1 MSSMISVSDVTCR
14 PALLACA
21 ITGPASWVT
30 STAGARVSSGART
43 ERKTTSSRTRMNRMD
58 KSRPRL
64 TVRWLASLASA
75 WAAAWPARWACRSP
89 GSALAR
95 MAWRR
100 PATRC
105 WAGPSLPRSMLARTC
120 NCAARPSRLTPR
132 SLTCRTSVT
141 FARRPASRPTA
152 VTSAVV
158 SLPPL
163 RTTTTGTGDSFG
175 SWNGVASWAACRL
188 GLLAGRELVLLCLAT
203 LASDGKN
210 RLART
215 VAATQATT
223 MAQRKRTANRPVA
236 AKNLCMRISPWSAE
250 SPRARLALGACQ
262 RRQGCGWWRSPG
274 GRWRRAEPDD
284 LVTAQCLQERLK
296 AAVDQAPQDGTVNLD
311 VADAKSAL
319 YLPRRRGADEADL
332 YALDRRSIRHARHAR
347 SGGATPASVELPI
360 RHLMNGAVS
369 GAVYTHVM
377 ARPSRRVGN
386 LPAEATSFIGRRR
399 ELAEVRNKLTEA
411 RLVSLVGPGG
421 VGKTRLAIRAATD
434 LRRGFRGGGW
444 LVELAEV
451 LDPALVSN
459 AVMAALDLRDQ
470 AASAPAAILLS
481 YLQDLE
487 VLLVVD
493 NCEHLLE
500 VAGRIVTDMMKA
512 APGVRVI
519 ATSREPLSVPGEHV
533 VPVPPLELPSPRG

>member
-163 RTTTTGTGDSFG
+163 RTITTGTGDSFG
-175 SWNGVASWAACRL
+175 SWNGVASRAACRL
-188 GLLAGRELVLLCLAT
+188 GLLAGRELVLLCRAT
-203 LASDGKN
+203 LVSDGKN

-223 MAQRKRTANRPVA
+223 MAQRKRTANRPVE
-236 AKNLCMRISPWSAE
+236 AKNLCTRIPRSSAG
-250 SPRARLALGACQ
+250 LGAGRWWQ
-262 RRQGCGWWRSPG
+262 RCGWWCSLG
-274 GRWRRAEPDD
+274 GRWRGAEPDD
-284 LVTAQCLQERLK
+284 LVTAQRLQERLET
-296 AAVDQAPQDGTVNLD
+296 AADQAPQDGTVSLD
-311 VADAKSAL
+311 VADTRGAL
-319 YLPRRRGADEADL
+319 YLPRRCGADEADL
-332 YALDRRSIRHARHAR
+332 HSLDRQYIRHTATLGAR
-347 SGGATPASVELPI
+347 I
-360 RHLMNGAVS
+360 RRWHRWNYRFG
-369 GAVYTHVM
+369 T
-377 ARPSRRVGN
+377 
-386 LPAEATSFIGRRR
+386 
-399 ELAEVRNKLTEA
+399 
-411 RLVSLVGPGG
+411 
-421 VGKTRLAIRAATD
+421 
-434 LRRGFRGGGW
+434 
-444 LVELAEV
+444 
-451 LDPALVSN
+451 
-459 AVMAALDLRDQ
+459 
-470 AASAPAAILLS
+470 
-481 YLQDLE
+481 
-487 VLLVVD
+487 
-493 NCEHLLE
+493 
-500 VAGRIVTDMMKA
+500 
-512 APGVRVI
+512 
-519 ATSREPLSVPGEHV
+519 
-533 VPVPPLELPSPRG
+533 